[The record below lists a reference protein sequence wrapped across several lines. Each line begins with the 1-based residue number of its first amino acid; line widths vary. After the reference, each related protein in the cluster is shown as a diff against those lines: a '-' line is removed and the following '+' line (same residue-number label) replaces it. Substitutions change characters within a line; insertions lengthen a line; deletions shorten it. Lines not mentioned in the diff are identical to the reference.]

1 MLSWHRWLQNRMF
14 TSKLLNFFFPPQC
27 ASCKTEGA
35 FLCKECRIRF
45 KIRPISYKRKKSGK
59 FKKPDYQYL
68 NGVIYAADYGKN
80 PELQAAISQ
89 FKYKFT
95 RELTTEFTTLI
106 TQKLSELQMVNRKS
120 FFLVPVPLHKK
131 RFAYRGF
138 NQSDLLANGVANS
151 FKQKAE
157 VHFVLR
163 RIKNT
168 SQQAKLSKQERLKNL
183 ENAFQLGQKIDQL
196 KEKICFL
203 VDDVCTT
210 GSTLEACA
218 KVLKEAGVKK
228 VYGLVI
234 AKAIK

>member
-1 MLSWHRWLQNRMF
+1 MF
-14 TSKLLNFFFPPQC
+14 AKLLNLFFPPQC

-35 FLCKECRIRF
+35 FLCKECRIQF
-45 KIRPISYKRKKSGK
+45 KIKPISQKRKKSSK
-59 FKKPDYQYL
+59 LIRPNYQYL
-68 NGVIYAADYGKN
+68 NGVIYATEYGKSTQ
-80 PELQAAISQ
+80 LQAAISQ

-95 RELTTEFTTLI
+95 RELTTEFTSLI

-131 RFAYRGF
+131 RLAYRGF
-138 NQSDLLANGVANS
+138 NQSDLLANGIANS
-151 FKQKAE
+151 FRQKAE
-157 VHFVLR
+157 VQFILR

-168 SQQAKLSKQERLKNL
+168 SQQAKLSKEERHKNL
-183 ENAFQLGQKIDQL
+183 EGAFQLGQKIDSL

-234 AKAIK
+234 AKVVKS

>member
-1 MLSWHRWLQNRMF
+1 MLA
-14 TSKLLNFFFPPQC
+14 KLLNIFFPPQC
-27 ASCKTEGA
+27 ASCKSDGA
-35 FLCKECRIRF
+35 FLCKECRINF
-45 KIRPISYKRKKSGK
+45 KIRPISQKRRK
-59 FKKPDYQYL
+59 FAKNERPDYQYL
-68 NGVIYAADYGKN
+68 NGVIYAADYQKN
-80 PELQAAISQ
+80 PQLKAAISQ

-95 RELTTEFTTLI
+95 RELTTEFTSLI
-106 TQKLSELQMVNRKS
+106 AQKLSELQMVNRKP

-131 RFAYRGF
+131 RLAYRGF

-151 FKQKAE
+151 FRQKAE

-168 SQQAKLSKQERLKNL
+168 SQQAKLSKNERHKNL